1 MKTTK
6 SIFLTLLIT
15 LLCMSAKA
23 QQRNVLIVPDVITQ
37 IGNVQLPINI
47 ENTDE
52 VVGMQFDITLPEG
65 ITAQPVAN
73 LTNRSDG
80 HIANVSKLKSGAYR
94 ILLYSGTNR
103 PLLGQSGVVMY
114 LPIVIPDSYE
124 EGSEHQITISNATLG
139 KSSGENVITEA
150 IAGKIRIS
158 KLPDLTI
165 KNVIIDKQVL
175 SPGERVVC
183 SWQVENIG
191 ELDTDGGWSEQL
203 SLVSNDGTISKLIAT
218 THYDDILTAGGIV
231 SRQTEVT
238 LPYLLAID
246 GDVKLQVRLVPDIN
260 TGEPAS
266 AQANNTQT
274 CDNFLTVNKQLGI
287 ELSPKR
293 IDENS
298 GQRIALRVN
307 RSGRWTTKETF
318 AITAT
323 NDSRLNVPSSITIP
337 ANQSGAVVYIS
348 VTDNEVLD
356 NDSIVNISVE
366 GNGYAEATS
375 TLVIDDN
382 ELPTLS
388 VSSSK
393 TEVNEGETF
402 QLTITTSR
410 TSSSPIVV
418 KLTSESSRRFT
429 FPQQVVIPA
438 NESSV
443 TIDVVAVDN
452 DEIELK
458 ESIAF
463 RALADKHESGEC
475 IIMLDDNDMPTL
487 SFTLSPEAVC
497 ESDGY
502 AALLGVIKRT
512 DNLDKKVTLKLSDD
526 SNGLLTYSSQSI
538 VLAKNQAEVQFSIGV
553 TDNDIVDGNHIVN
566 VTAAVYA
573 SSCDCSVSGDN
584 KGYMTATVTII
595 DDDGP
600 TLKIKPAGTAMLEGS
615 EGNVFAVSHN
625 VQSDVDVTVHI
636 SSDKDD
642 MLEYNHELTIPAGQ
656 GSANL
661 KVSVKGNDLQDDSSI
676 ATFKAESNGYSLG
689 TCWILITD
697 QTLPDATVSLYADKT
712 EVEAEQTVFLR
723 AVVKNMG
730 NAPLRSTTP
739 LEISFSGKSEKVKL
753 TVGKNVAVGDS
764 AIIEYNYDLPAITGE
779 HIFEATVNASGK
791 VPELIYANNT
801 SEKLSLSIIP
811 PFSVTAQ
818 ADKDIYHQ
826 SDSIYISGKATG
838 SAGRNSKIEVYFI
851 NEGSRLTV
859 NATSDDEGNFIAV
872 WKPLSK
878 QSGHFI
884 VGACYPGSK
893 ATEEMDAFDV
903 YGVRTKDYF
912 KTCELSQSESTSGKI
927 MLTNPGNLA
936 QTGLKVTPKV
946 ESENCEFTFDAPTAI
961 EAGES
966 VEISYSLKANEISEG
981 KDWQQMP
988 IEITTAEGSI
998 TNYTIYYYVHSLKA
1012 RIEASKTSINTTMTY
1027 GTPREYPVTIR
1038 NVGKAETGKITLSL
1052 PNWIQTVTPS
1062 EMASLAQGDSA
1073 TVLLRFIPTEAMK
1086 LNVRVSGRIGIN
1098 CANGDGTSI
1107 SFNLT
1112 PVSEA
1117 KGKLKVDVVDEYTYF
1132 TTEAPHVSK
1141 AKVSVKNPSTNEVVA
1156 EGETADDGTF
1166 TAEIPEGYYSVTVD
1180 ADKHNSYANTVIV
1193 DPGVE
1198 KEEEVFLSYQAITYS
1213 WNVEE
1218 TTVEDEYEIETIVKY
1233 ETRVPKPVVIVTLP
1247 DEQPEPNSIIP
1258 VIVTN
1263 KGLVNAVDVNMSLSI
1278 SNDYALEFIND
1289 PTLEVLA
1296 PQQAHVFYAKMVPEG
1311 ANKAKARM
1319 EEANGFSRCY
1329 TLIARAKYKELCKK
1343 YTGEELAE
1351 AIKKWGTRECLSSSS
1366 SSSHGGGYSYG
1377 PGSPSLWG
1385 NSNYGGY
1392 YKIDD
1397 MDDPAKFC
1405 DQALNNDDGDN
1416 DDDEEEPEE
1425 SSCDEKPTLNY
1436 KLVSNDEKHKVMKG
1450 VAADGVSQVK
1460 IVLGTNS
1467 AIPPSDCNFQC
1478 KWTLSENIGKLDNET
1493 SWNNVVYTAPE
1504 DYPLDKNGASFT
1516 IQAKLT
1522 YSNGEINDSAVVNI
1536 KIIRTP
1542 VLFVHGLHDKG
1553 TTWNKMIK
1561 YLTKEGLYSNYQ
1573 LIAANYERTH
1583 NETFA
1588 TNVGIVSTYAK
1599 NLMNLVKRNGYVST
1613 KIDAVGHSMGGLLIK
1628 KSVQEDGGNEFIR
1641 KAITMNTPH
1650 GGSQLGNFLN
1660 DPRVKF
1666 VRDIKDVYEESYI
1679 YNNGMIMPYYVSIT
1693 PHPVSRSILK
1703 KIYQEFGPISG
1714 DISNGAVSDLSVG
1727 GAAINSINN
1736 NSTNSVRCHAI
1747 TTTTNSLVRTLFD
1760 NVFAAF
1766 EYSSGDDFLNEL
1778 YNSDSSD
1785 LIVPLNSQ
1793 KGGLESPCISMFSAG
1808 WGLHSWE
1815 YFHSNT
1821 CESDNV
1827 MHRVGEILQSDIHS
1841 NVFSNGFNSTSNI
1854 IYNMP
1859 TLDKVKTIY
1868 TESNSIL
1875 PNNTVR
1881 GKVLQSNR
1889 TKKTIDS
1896 SISMSLSYELNSM
1909 DNTISVKINTEG
1921 EFSFV
1926 GFGGFYKE
1934 QIIGYEPSDQ
1944 GVLNL
1949 PEKIDGDIIIM
1960 YEGRSVNGGWY
1971 SNSDTIR
1978 VNTIGSAQI
1987 DRITFDVDTIYT
1999 FENAY
2004 TNPQVFAV
2012 WSDGQQTELNDVEL
2026 IVENN
2031 TIAEILNERQLVGK
2045 VNGFTNIIA
2054 RYQQFECNVPILSY
2068 ILNSDNDDNKTD
2080 VDDDS
2085 PSICST
2091 VTLSFKQKNVMT
2103 RQAFRGT
2110 LTVNNGNE
2118 TTAMKD
2124 VKMNLEVRDMDG
2136 NLTTSHEF
2144 QIDAESLNGFTGNLD
2159 FNSGWT
2165 LGGGETGTATVLFI
2179 PTKYAAPTEPKDYS
2193 FGGSFSYTD
2202 PYTGLTVT
2210 RDLNPVTLTV
2220 NPSPNLEMTYFMQ
2233 RDVFGDDPLTETIE
2247 PMAPSEFALVVN
2259 NKGYGDAENM
2269 SLTTHQPEII
2279 DNQKGLA
2286 ISFELISTQLNGGE
2300 KNLSLGGSMTSDF
2313 GTIPA
2318 HSQSYAQWW
2327 LQSSLLG
2334 HFIEYNVK
2342 ATHITSRNN
2351 PDLSLIDTVT
2361 IHELVHGFTVKTDG
2375 DKPLR
2380 GFLVNDIKDKEDLPD
2395 VIYFTDAT
2403 QQSMYITTNAN
2414 IMKQSDTEYVLNV
2427 GVANAGWNYG
2437 SLLDPTYGKQKL
2449 LKVTRA
2455 DGTEVNVDNIWQ
2467 TNCTLRDGKDPI
2479 YEKRIHFVGNMSSGG
2494 ELFYL
2499 IFEPKPD
2506 VELNVE
2512 NFIGVPEE
2520 GNVLK
2525 EQLTSMIVKFNKP
2538 VKSDSFTPEDI
2549 VLTCQGVSQDTSQ
2562 ITIEQINEHEFR
2574 LMLNEV
2580 TLLDGYY
2587 VLTVQTIG
2595 IEDNEGFN
2603 GSTGK
2608 QTSWIQFVDGKVALK
2623 LTASPTNGGTISPT
2637 SGRFDYDSAITLKAT
2652 ANEGY
2657 NFEGWTQ
2664 DGQTISSENEF
2675 AYHITDNAEL
2685 KALFSIMYYN
2695 VSIDYDSTMGVVE
2708 GAASGIYEHGTLLQL
2723 TATPSKGFEFD
2734 AWVINDERVSE
2745 SEHFSISTNED
2756 VTINALFKE
2765 LPSNA
2770 TILQLN
2776 LVKGWN
2782 WISSNLSEYEHRNAI
2797 TFLIPIED
2805 VAERLMGQTTELYSD
2820 PELGLVGNLERI
2832 NPSEGYKLLVS
2843 EPVQNS
2849 WNGIAS
2855 LTDSTLIQL
2864 HKGWNWIGYVPICSL
2879 EINEALAGLEA
2890 SENDVLKTLDAFA
2903 IYSDGR
2909 WSGTLEIMNQGVGYM
2924 YYSGKNTTFKY
2935 PYKNVYSILPEPSMS
2950 AKIIHASPWQY
2961 NPNAYSDN
2969 KTIIAEVYDDSGKAL
2984 EGVYSV
2990 GAFVGKECRGM
3001 GKYVDGLLYLTVHGT
3016 IADNEKITFKAYE
3029 NATSNEFSV
3038 KETLEMDGV
3047 QTGTVKAPFVFH
3059 TSNTTGISKVTSF
3072 LNIYPNPVR
3081 NTMYINGDTDLIE
3094 DIKILSSNGS
3104 VVYSANKYNPEGID
3118 VTALLSGVYIV
3129 ALKTNEGY
3137 QYKKIIVL
3145 KQ

>member
-6 SIFLTLLIT
+6 FIFLTLLIT

-23 QQRNVLIVPDVITQ
+23 QQRNVLIVPDVITP

-274 CDNFLTVNKQLGI
+274 CDNILTVNKQLGI

-443 TIDVVAVDN
+443 TIDVVAIDN

-487 SFTLSPEAVC
+487 SFTLSPEAVS

-553 TDNDIVDGNHIVN
+553 TDNDLVDGNHIVN

-573 SSCDCSVSGDN
+573 SSCDCSVSGNN
-584 KGYMTATVTII
+584 KGNMTAAVTII

-600 TLKIKPAGTAMLEGS
+600 ALKIKPAGTAMLEGS

-625 VQSDVDVTVHI
+625 VKSDVDVTVHI

-656 GSANL
+656 NSANL
-661 KVSVKGNDLQDDSSI
+661 NVSVKGNDLQDDSSI

-730 NAPLRSTTP
+730 NAPLHSTTP
-739 LEISFSGKSEKVKL
+739 VEISFSGRSEKVKL

-838 SAGRNSKIEVYFI
+838 SAGKNSKIEVYFI

-927 MLTNPGNLA
+927 VLTNPGNLA
-936 QTGLKVTPKV
+936 QTGLKVTLKA

-961 EAGES
+961 GAGES

-1052 PNWIQTVTPS
+1052 PNWIQAVTPS

-1180 ADKHNSYANTVIV
+1180 ADKHDSYANTVIV

-1258 VIVTN
+1258 VILTN
-1263 KGLVNAVDVNMSLSI
+1263 KGLVNAVDVNLSLSI
-1278 SNDYALEFIND
+1278 SNGYTLEFLNA
-1289 PTLEVLA
+1289 PSLEVLA
-1296 PQQAHVFYAKMVPEG
+1296 PQQSHVFYAKMVPETEEEEP
-1311 ANKAKARM
+1311 AAR
-1319 EEANGFSRCY
+1319 ARRASSNNLRCF
-1329 TLIARAKYKELCKK
+1329 TLIARAKYKELCQK

-1351 AIKKWGTRECLSSSS
+1351 QIKKWGTQHCVSSGS
-1366 SSSHGGGYSYG
+1366 GGGSRTGGSYG
-1377 PGSPSLWG
+1377 PGYPGNWGKTNYDSYYRLW
-1385 NSNYGGY
+1385 
-1392 YKIDD
+1392 DT
-1397 MDDPAKFC
+1397 DDPAKFC
-1405 DQALNNDDGDN
+1405 DKVLNEDEDVFPDPNDDVPEE
-1416 DDDEEEPEE
+1416 DEEVDD
-1425 SSCDEKPTLNY
+1425 CEKDKPIFNFA
-1436 KLVSNDEKHKVMKG
+1436 LVSSKNGKKRNG
-1450 VAADGVSQVK
+1450 VAADGLSNVK
-1460 IVLGTNS
+1460 IILSKGSKKPKEECGYTY
-1467 AIPPSDCNFQC
+1467 
-1478 KWTLSENIGKLDNET
+1478 KWTLSPNIGELSNYESLDNII
-1493 SWNNVVYTAPE
+1493 YKAP
-1504 DYPLDKNGASFT
+1504 DDFPINTDNKNKCIVKA
-1516 IQAKLT
+1516 ILT
-1522 YSNGEINDSAVVNI
+1522 YTKDGISQQANPVEIE
-1536 KIIRTP
+1536 IIRVP
-1542 VLFVHGLHDKG
+1542 LALIHGLNSSDSCWVDYYRHLIS
-1553 TTWNKMIK
+1553 M
-1561 YLTKEGLYSNYQ
+1561 GLYEKGWQIKNVDYR
-1573 LIAANYERTH
+1573 RTH
-1583 NETFA
+1583 NSHFSVNYRVA
-1588 TNVGIVSTYAK
+1588 TNAINDLKISCLDK
-1599 NLMNLVKRNGYVST
+1599 GYEVT
-1613 KIDAVGHSMGGLLIK
+1613 QVDLVGHSMGGILSRFHVQQNRKQNDVHKLIT
-1628 KSVQEDGGNEFIR
+1628 V
-1641 KAITMNTPH
+1641 NTPH
-1650 GGSQLGNFLN
+1650 SGSE
-1660 DPRVKF
+1660 
-1666 VRDIKDVYEESYI
+1666 I
-1679 YNNGMIMPYYVSIT
+1679 
-1693 PHPVSRSILK
+1693 
-1703 KIYQEFGPISG
+1703 G
-1714 DISNGAVSDLSVG
+1714 DIATIDPLF
-1727 GAAINSINN
+1727 GAAAWSFGFRPLDAVHDLAVNSSAIDNDLN
-1736 NSTNSVRCHAI
+1736 GSIRYIGSGVPVHAI
-1747 TTTTNSLVRTLFD
+1747 TTTSPLKTAGVGGLIAILSKLILMYNHIGEYTLYLGDSDAIVSRESQEGGCEAVSHFDGPMHTESPKDGYVWSRLTSLLCGSTNSFSTNWFTPNNRTFIPIPIPRSKTRA
-1760 NVFAAF
+1760 NVTGSYQKVDINANV
-1766 EYSSGDDFLNEL
+1766 EDD
-1778 YNSDSSD
+1778 S
-1785 LIVPLNSQ
+1785 LIVNID
-1793 KGGLESPCISMFSAG
+1793 KDGLFREHLLCASFGDEDIQVSDTVSLKCKVPTTFAG
-1808 WGLHSWE
+1808 
-1815 YFHSNT
+1815 
-1821 CESDNV
+1821 
-1827 MHRVGEILQSDIHS
+1827 
-1841 NVFSNGFNSTSNI
+1841 NI
-1854 IYNMP
+1854 
-1859 TLDKVKTIY
+1859 
-1868 TESNSIL
+1868 
-1875 PNNTVR
+1875 
-1881 GKVLQSNR
+1881 KVLAICKDFNGSIS
-1889 TKKTIDS
+1889 IDS
-1896 SISMSLSYELNSM
+1896 
-1909 DNTISVKINTEG
+1909 T
-1921 EFSFV
+1921 FV
-1926 GFGGFYKE
+1926 N
-1934 QIIGYEPSDQ
+1934 I
-1944 GVLNL
+1944 
-1949 PEKIDGDIIIM
+1949 PE
-1960 YEGRSVNGGWY
+1960 
-1971 SNSDTIR
+1971 T
-1978 VNTIGSAQI
+1978 SA
-1987 DRITFDVDTIYT
+1987 
-1999 FENAY
+1999 
-2004 TNPQVFAV
+2004 
-2012 WSDGQQTELNDVEL
+2012 
-2026 IVENN
+2026 
-2031 TIAEILNERQLVGK
+2031 
-2045 VNGFTNIIA
+2045 
-2054 RYQQFECNVPILSY
+2054 
-2068 ILNSDNDDNKTD
+2068 
-2080 VDDDS
+2080 
-2085 PSICST
+2085 
-2091 VTLSFKQKNVMT
+2091 
-2103 RQAFRGT
+2103 
-2110 LTVNNGNE
+2110 
-2118 TTAMKD
+2118 
-2124 VKMNLEVRDMDG
+2124 
-2136 NLTTSHEF
+2136 
-2144 QIDAESLNGFTGNLD
+2144 
-2159 FNSGWT
+2159 
-2165 LGGGETGTATVLFI
+2165 
-2179 PTKYAAPTEPKDYS
+2179 
-2193 FGGSFSYTD
+2193 
-2202 PYTGLTVT
+2202 
-2210 RDLNPVTLTV
+2210 
-2220 NPSPNLEMTYFMQ
+2220 
-2233 RDVFGDDPLTETIE
+2233 
-2247 PMAPSEFALVVN
+2247 
-2259 NKGYGDAENM
+2259 
-2269 SLTTHQPEII
+2269 
-2279 DNQKGLA
+2279 
-2286 ISFELISTQLNGGE
+2286 
-2300 KNLSLGGSMTSDF
+2300 
-2313 GTIPA
+2313 
-2318 HSQSYAQWW
+2318 
-2327 LQSSLLG
+2327 
-2334 HFIEYNVK
+2334 
-2342 ATHITSRNN
+2342 
-2351 PDLSLIDTVT
+2351 
-2361 IHELVHGFTVKTDG
+2361 
-2375 DKPLR
+2375 
-2380 GFLVNDIKDKEDLPD
+2380 
-2395 VIYFTDAT
+2395 
-2403 QQSMYITTNAN
+2403 
-2414 IMKQSDTEYVLNV
+2414 
-2427 GVANAGWNYG
+2427 
-2437 SLLDPTYGKQKL
+2437 
-2449 LKVTRA
+2449 
-2455 DGTEVNVDNIWQ
+2455 
-2467 TNCTLRDGKDPI
+2467 
-2479 YEKRIHFVGNMSSGG
+2479 
-2494 ELFYL
+2494 
-2499 IFEPKPD
+2499 
-2506 VELNVE
+2506 
-2512 NFIGVPEE
+2512 
-2520 GNVLK
+2520 
-2525 EQLTSMIVKFNKP
+2525 QLTSIYADHISVMKNDSIIV
-2538 VKSDSFTPEDI
+2538 
-2549 VLTCQGVSQDTSQ
+2549 
-2562 ITIEQINEHEFR
+2562 
-2574 LMLNEV
+2574 
-2580 TLLDGYY
+2580 
-2587 VLTVQTIG
+2587 
-2595 IEDNEGFN
+2595 
-2603 GSTGK
+2603 
-2608 QTSWIQFVDGKVALK
+2608 
-2623 LTASPTNGGTISPT
+2623 
-2637 SGRFDYDSAITLKAT
+2637 T
-2652 ANEGY
+2652 ANGI
-2657 NFEGWTQ
+2657 WA
-2664 DGQTISSENEF
+2664 DGSETTI
-2675 AYHITDNAEL
+2675 I
-2685 KALFSIMYYN
+2685 
-2695 VSIDYDSTMGVVE
+2695 
-2708 GAASGIYEHGTLLQL
+2708 
-2723 TATPSKGFEFD
+2723 
-2734 AWVINDERVSE
+2734 
-2745 SEHFSISTNED
+2745 
-2756 VTINALFKE
+2756 
-2765 LPSNA
+2765 
-2770 TILQLN
+2770 
-2776 LVKGWN
+2776 
-2782 WISSNLSEYEHRNAI
+2782 
-2797 TFLIPIED
+2797 
-2805 VAERLMGQTTELYSD
+2805 
-2820 PELGLVGNLERI
+2820 PELVEPDEKLAKF
-2832 NPSEGYKLLVS
+2832 SEGKL
-2843 EPVQNS
+2843 
-2849 WNGIAS
+2849 
-2855 LTDSTLIQL
+2855 
-2864 HKGWNWIGYVPICSL
+2864 IGV
-2879 EINEALAGLEA
+2879 
-2890 SENDVLKTLDAFA
+2890 
-2903 IYSDGR
+2903 
-2909 WSGTLEIMNQGVGYM
+2909 
-2924 YYSGKNTTFKY
+2924 
-2935 PYKNVYSILPEPSMS
+2935 
-2950 AKIIHASPWQY
+2950 
-2961 NPNAYSDN
+2961 
-2969 KTIIAEVYDDSGKAL
+2969 
-2984 EGVYSV
+2984 
-2990 GAFVGKECRGM
+2990 
-3001 GKYVDGLLYLTVHGT
+3001 
-3016 IADNEKITFKAYE
+3016 
-3029 NATSNEFSV
+3029 
-3038 KETLEMDGV
+3038 
-3047 QTGTVKAPFVFH
+3047 
-3059 TSNTTGISKVTSF
+3059 
-3072 LNIYPNPVR
+3072 
-3081 NTMYINGDTDLIE
+3081 
-3094 DIKILSSNGS
+3094 
-3104 VVYSANKYNPEGID
+3104 
-3118 VTALLSGVYIV
+3118 
-3129 ALKTNEGY
+3129 
-3137 QYKKIIVL
+3137 
-3145 KQ
+3145 